1 MKKLKFDFETIF
13 DRHGKDALAI
23 DGLGSVKNFTPEP
36 PEENFTSI
44 PLWVADM
51 NFATAPTITEKIISR
66 ASHPLFGYFQLTDEY
81 FDSIID
87 WQKKRNDV
95 SNLQAEN
102 IGYENGVLGGVLS
115 ALNVLCSRGD
125 NVLVHSPTYV
135 GFEMALGN
143 NGYKII
149 HSELVRDEKNIWRM
163 NFEDMEEK
171 IIENKIHTAIICS
184 PHNPC
189 GRVWERWELEKAF
202 EIFERHNVFVISDEI
217 WSDLIFSGHKHIP
230 TSQINS
236 YAREHTASFYSP
248 SKTFNLAGIVGA
260 YHVIYNSWL
269 RERIE
274 KESSLSH
281 YNEANIFSMHALIGA
296 YSATGHE
303 WLTELN
309 QVLEKNSVCVYEH
322 ITKNY
327 RGVKVSKPEAT
338 YMLFIDCENFC
349 VENKISHDELLKKF
363 WSKGITLHD
372 GNLFQSPQSFRLSLA
387 SPFSLIEETLRRMDK
402 FIFATE

>member
-1 MKKLKFDFETIF
+1 MKYDFETIF

-36 PEENFTSI
+36 PEKNFTSI

-51 NFATAPTITEKIISR
+51 NFATAPSIVEKIISR
-66 ASHPLFGYFQLTDEY
+66 ANHPLFGYFQLSEEY
-81 FDSIID
+81 FNSIIH
-87 WQKKRNDV
+87 WQKIRNDV
-95 SNLQAEN
+95 TNLKTEN

-115 ALNVLCSRGD
+115 TLNVLCSKGD
-125 NVLVHSPTYV
+125 NVLIHSPTYV

-163 NFEDMEEK
+163 DFEDMEQK
-171 IIENKIHTAIICS
+171 IVENKIHTAIICS

-189 GRVWERWELEKAF
+189 GRVWEKFELEKAM
-202 EIFERHNVFVISDEI
+202 EIFEKHNVFVISDEI

-230 TSQINS
+230 TQKINS
-236 YAREHTASFYSP
+236 YAREHTISFYSP

-260 YHVIYNSWL
+260 YHIIYNSWL
-269 RERIE
+269 SDRIA

-281 YNEANIFSMHALIGA
+281 YNETNIFSMHALIGG
-296 YSATGHE
+296 YSEIGME
-303 WLTELN
+303 WLEELN
-309 QVLEKNSVCVYEH
+309 KVLEKNLNYAYDF
-322 ITKNY
+322 ITKNF
-327 RGVKVSKPEAT
+327 RGVKVSKVEGT
-338 YMLFIDCENFC
+338 YMLFIDCEEFC
-349 VENKISHDELLKKF
+349 KEKNITHEELLKNF

-372 GNLFQSPQSFRLSLA
+372 GNLFQAPNSFRLSLA
-387 SPFSLIEETLRRMDK
+387 SPFSMIEDAFDRMK
-402 FIFATE
+402 KYIFV

>member
-1 MKKLKFDFETIF
+1 MKYDFETIF

-36 PEENFTSI
+36 PEKNFTSI

-51 NFATAPTITEKIISR
+51 NFATAPSIVEKIISR
-66 ASHPLFGYFQLTDEY
+66 ANHPLFGYFQLSEEY
-81 FDSIID
+81 FNSIIH
-87 WQKKRNDV
+87 WQKIRNDV
-95 SNLQAEN
+95 TNLKTEN

-115 ALNVLCSRGD
+115 TLNVLCSKGD
-125 NVLVHSPTYV
+125 NVLIHSPTYV

-163 NFEDMEEK
+163 DFEDMEQK
-171 IIENKIHTAIICS
+171 IVENKIHTAIICS

-189 GRVWERWELEKAF
+189 GRVWEKFELEKAM
-202 EIFERHNVFVISDEI
+202 EIFEKHNVFVISDEI

-230 TSQINS
+230 TQKINS
-236 YAREHTASFYSP
+236 YAREHTISFYSP

-260 YHVIYNSWL
+260 YHIIYNSWL
-269 RERIE
+269 SDRIA

-281 YNEANIFSMHALIGA
+281 YNETNIFSMHALIGG
-296 YSATGHE
+296 YSEIGME
-303 WLTELN
+303 WLEELN
-309 QVLEKNSVCVYEH
+309 KVLEKNLNYAYDF
-322 ITKNY
+322 ITKNF
-327 RGVKVSKPEAT
+327 RGVKVSKVEGT
-338 YMLFIDCENFC
+338 YMLFIDCEEFC
-349 VENKISHDELLKKF
+349 KEKNITHEELLKNF

-372 GNLFQSPQSFRLSLA
+372 GNLFQAPNSFRLSLA
-387 SPFSLIEETLRRMDK
+387 SPFSMIEDAFDRMDK
-402 FIFATE
+402 FIFKI